1 MGHMDM
7 GVDLRVVSCSRDSCS
22 VFGAVP
28 TVSVEGL
35 GTTTFDSENHNG
47 FVYYTNTFFFFFL
60 KRIHHINNNAV
71 PW

>member
-7 GVDLRVVSCSRDSCS
+7 GVDLRVVSCSRDSCVRVRGCS
-22 VFGAVP
+22 HG
-28 TVSVEGL
+28 TCVEGL
-35 GTTTFDSENHNG
+35 GTTTFYSENHNG
-47 FVYYTNTFFFFFL
+47 FVYYTFFFFL

>member
-35 GTTTFDSENHNG
+35 GTTTFYSENHNG
-47 FVYYTNTFFFFFL
+47 FVYYTFFFFFFL